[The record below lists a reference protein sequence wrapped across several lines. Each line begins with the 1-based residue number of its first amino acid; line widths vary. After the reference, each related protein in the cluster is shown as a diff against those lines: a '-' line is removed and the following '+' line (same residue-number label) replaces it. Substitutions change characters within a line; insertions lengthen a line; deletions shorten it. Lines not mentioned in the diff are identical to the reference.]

1 MNKKQG
7 VIIMTMSYAE
17 FRAEAMRE
25 VEMKQAAWERLQV
38 TPLDKIVNKSLRRTL
53 TAEEI
58 AAVKWLSKIVL
69 DKDLSNHTAPEF
81 ENFNWNNYSRELDR
95 VTHSLC
101 EVANLVE
108 DYKSRISMLVN
119 SGNNR

>member
-1 MNKKQG
+1 
-7 VIIMTMSYAE
+7 MTMSYAE

-58 AAVKWLSKIVL
+58 AAVKWWSKCVL
-69 DKDLSNHTAPEF
+69 DEELFTHIAHKVK
-81 ENFNWNNYSRELDR
+81 NFNWNNYSRELDR

-101 EVANLVE
+101 EVANVPNLVE

>member
-1 MNKKQG
+1 
-7 VIIMTMSYAE
+7 MTMSYAE

-25 VEMKQAAWERLQV
+25 VEMKQAAWERLQA
-38 TPLDKIVNKSLRRTL
+38 TPLDKIVNTRLGRTL

-58 AAVKWLSKIVL
+58 AAVKWWSKIVL
-69 DKDLSNHTAPEF
+69 DRKLSNHTAHF
-81 ENFNWNNYSRELDR
+81 DRDNYSRELDR
-95 VTHSLC
+95 WTHSLC
-101 EVANLVE
+101 EVANVPNLVE

>member
-1 MNKKQG
+1 
-7 VIIMTMSYAE
+7 MTMSYAE